1 MKIEQ
6 FEFSNE
12 GTGNNTDNERK
23 LRNEKTSAR
32 RRTLFFITWNN
43 LIFAQHKN
51 LATSNNCN
59 E

>member
-23 LRNEKTSAR
+23 LTKRLPREGELSS
-32 RRTLFFITWNN
+32 L
-43 LIFAQHKN
+43 
-51 LATSNNCN
+51 
-59 E
+59 